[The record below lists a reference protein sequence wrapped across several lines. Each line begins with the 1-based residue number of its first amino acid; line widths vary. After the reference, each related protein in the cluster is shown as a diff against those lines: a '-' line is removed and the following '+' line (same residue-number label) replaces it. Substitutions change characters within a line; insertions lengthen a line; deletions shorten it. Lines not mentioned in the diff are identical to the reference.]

1 MKKKNKDKT
10 RKSITAVGAVVAA
23 GLTPGIAAGTPATQP
38 PSDEVKLTAA
48 DVVSIN
54 GDVYDFDDLF
64 AMNQVVNRSIDQTV
78 VVYGPPPAQKDK
90 DKKKKKDKDQQIREQ
105 EIADSINQEKMMQ
118 AERERI
124 EAMRRDSIE
133 RAMKAHELVYGPP
146 PPRRIILDSE
156 GLRSMA
162 ANNKS
167 EATHIV
173 SEILQDYVMQ
183 LSRQNYI
190 PIEANI
196 IRDLKLDA
204 EQLEAFSQEIENNL
218 GVQLTSDMMKQ
229 LGTLQR
235 IANFIVVVASPVKN
249 ED

>member
-38 PSDEVKLTAA
+38 PRDEVKLTAA

-64 AMNQVVNRSIDQTV
+64 AMNQVVNRNIDKTV
-78 VVYGPPPAQKDK
+78 VVYGPPPAQ
-90 DKKKKKDKDQQIREQ
+90 KDKDQQIREQ

-162 ANNKS
+162 ANDKS

-218 GVQLTSDMMKQ
+218 GVQLTSDMIKQ

>member
-23 GLTPGIAAGTPATQP
+23 GLTPGIATGTPVTQP

-90 DKKKKKDKDQQIREQ
+90 DQRIREQ
-105 EIADSINQEKMMQ
+105 QIADSINQEKMMQ

-146 PPRRIILDSE
+146 PPRRIVLDSE

-162 ANNKS
+162 ANDKS

-218 GVQLTSDMMKQ
+218 GVQLTSDMIKQ